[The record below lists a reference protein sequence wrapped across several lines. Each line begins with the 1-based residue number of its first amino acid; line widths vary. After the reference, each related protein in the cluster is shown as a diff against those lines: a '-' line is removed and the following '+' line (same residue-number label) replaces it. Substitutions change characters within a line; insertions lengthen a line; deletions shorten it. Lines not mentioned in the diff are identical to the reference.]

1 MPGALVLLILAIWV
15 GAIVVLINADRADRF
30 LWIPT
35 LLALAGLFSSI
46 LPLTIK
52 PYTAIVA
59 SGIILILFVVSMV
72 VLPRATSTTALI
84 RHIAR

>member
-15 GAIVVLINADRADRF
+15 GAIVVLINADRADQF

-46 LPLTIK
+46 LPLTIT

-59 SGIILILFVVSMV
+59 SGIILILFIVSMV